1 MLESVNN
8 RFQYQKLSEEEMRKR
23 KILGTLVGPC
33 ADIINPTR
41 NGRKYSE
48 KLWET
53 VFSSPLV
60 QEQFKAGAIFGEL
73 EHPDYD
79 TVNPEKIAIAMPE
92 PPKKG
97 KDGLLY
103 GYWHI
108 LDTPCGKILKTLVDY
123 GYKPGISTRGN
134 GDIIEDY
141 NGEESVDP
149 NTYQLNALD
158 VVLIP
163 AVEKARLN
171 LVTESLQQKKTLN
184 ESLQELIS
192 KSNDDEKKTMNE
204 ALALLNISI
213 TSGDTEEDNK
223 NESAVVVD
231 VTSDGDNITISQPQE
246 QDINLD
252 EIKTEVTVTP
262 EIANDIVNTVES
274 SEADDNID
282 AGQEEQAKAVDD
294 GSDIFVDLH
303 EALNQIEKL
312 NKQNEELISSLS
324 VGHAKEQEL
333 SEKIKVYKQKIAQLI
348 EETKQIKGL
357 TARSQ
362 KIEESKNAISE
373 SLEKQKQ
380 NNASLVRIINLQKT
394 NIGQLDKLNE
404 RNSQKVENYK
414 NLLSKSEN
422 RYHALNEEYQNK
434 IHILEE
440 QLNSVK
446 TSNDESMAQLK
457 EKYEKQVQEIQDEN
471 QQLKTRNADYKNK
484 LVKMTEAYINSTCE
498 MYDIDSKQVINNVK
512 RFSKEEVD
520 RITESFANKKLSTS
534 KLNIK
539 LPSVKR
545 INYSGNRD
553 QLFYRPSNNGDDID
567 INEINNY

>member
-1 MLESVNN
+1 
-8 RFQYQKLSEEEMRKR
+8 
-23 KILGTLVGPC
+23 
-33 ADIINPTR
+33 
-41 NGRKYSE
+41 
-48 KLWET
+48 
-53 VFSSPLV
+53 
-60 QEQFKAGAIFGEL
+60 
-73 EHPDYD
+73 
-79 TVNPEKIAIAMPE
+79 
-92 PPKKG
+92 
-97 KDGLLY
+97 
-103 GYWHI
+103 
-108 LDTPCGKILKTLVDY
+108 
-123 GYKPGISTRGN
+123 
-134 GDIIEDY
+134 
-141 NGEESVDP
+141 
-149 NTYQLNALD
+149 
-158 VVLIP
+158 
-163 AVEKARLN
+163 
-171 LVTESLQQKKTLN
+171 
-184 ESLQELIS
+184 
-192 KSNDDEKKTMNE
+192 
-204 ALALLNISI
+204 
-213 TSGDTEEDNK
+213 
-223 NESAVVVD
+223 
-231 VTSDGDNITISQPQE
+231 
-246 QDINLD
+246 
-252 EIKTEVTVTP
+252 
-262 EIANDIVNTVES
+262 
-274 SEADDNID
+274 
-282 AGQEEQAKAVDD
+282 
-294 GSDIFVDLH
+294 
-303 EALNQIEKL
+303 
-312 NKQNEELISSLS
+312 
-324 VGHAKEQEL
+324 
-333 SEKIKVYKQKIAQLI
+333 
-348 EETKQIKGL
+348 
-357 TARSQ
+357 
-362 KIEESKNAISE
+362 
-373 SLEKQKQ
+373 
-380 NNASLVRIINLQKT
+380 LVRIINLQKT